1 LVLQVVHETVLLHAA
16 QFEMQA
22 LQVDPER
29 KYPFTQLVQAEY
41 AVQVEQSNG
50 QAEQV
55 CVAEIKK

>member
-1 LVLQVVHETVLLHAA
+1 MHETVLLHAA
-16 QFEMQA
+16 QLEMQA

-41 AVQVEQSNG
+41 AVQFEQSNG

-55 CVAEIKK
+55 CVAET